1 MYTYSNKHYIVSLRF
16 EILTV
21 WGSRAQILQDN
32 EIVDFSPACTHGS
45 FTSMVGGSVKEKL
58 ERNS

>member
-1 MYTYSNKHYIVSLRF
+1 MYPLAVWNV
-16 EILTV
+16 LTV

-45 FTSMVGGSVKEKL
+45 LTSMVGGSVKEKL

>member
-1 MYTYSNKHYIVSLRF
+1 MYSNNIKFYPLAVWNV
-16 EILTV
+16 LTV

-45 FTSMVGGSVKEKL
+45 LTSMVGGSVKEKL

>member
-1 MYTYSNKHYIVSLRF
+1 MAPYTYKLYPGFV
-16 EILTV
+16 ILTV
-21 WGSRAQILQDN
+21 WGSRAQIVQDN
-32 EIVDFSPACTHGS
+32 ETVDFSPACTHGS

>member
-1 MYTYSNKHYIVSLRF
+1 MRF